1 MQIMQTSLTPQR
13 KDFLAG
19 WRKLVEEINDIEELI
34 ADSRTPHDPQALWS
48 LHLLQSQLNL
58 KRQMLKDY
66 LNRDAS

>member
-1 MQIMQTSLTPQR
+1 MQTNLSPQR

-34 ADSRTPHDPQALWS
+34 ADSRAPHDTQAQWS

-66 LNRDAS
+66 LDRDAS